1 MTDKRRLVDPTSPAI
16 PLCRQCELLGLS
28 RSGYY
33 YQPVPESEEDLLLM
47 NLIDEQYTLTPYY
60 GVRRMVYAL
69 NQKGYQ
75 VNHKRVDRLMKKMGI
90 EAISPKPRLSIN
102 KVEHIIYPYLL
113 RNMVPNHSNQVWASD
128 ITYIRMHQGFL
139 YLVAIMDWYS
149 RYVVSFQLS
158 NTLETCFCLV
168 ALEMALERFCPEI
181 FNTDQG
187 VQFTS
192 DEFTSTLKQAGCR
205 ISMDGKG
212 RVFDN
217 IFVERLWRTVKYE
230 EVYLS
235 EYRTGWDAEKG
246 LSRYFRFYNEERPHQ
261 SLQNMTPAEVYF
273 NKQPVCAN
281 EF

>member
-1 MTDKRRLVDPTSPAI
+1 
-16 PLCRQCELLGLS
+16 
-28 RSGYY
+28 
-33 YQPVPESEEDLLLM
+33 
-47 NLIDEQYTLTPYY
+47 
-60 GVRRMVYAL
+60 
-69 NQKGYQ
+69 
-75 VNHKRVDRLMKKMGI
+75 MKKMGI
-90 EAISPKPRLSIN
+90 EAVSHKPRLSIN
-102 KVEHIIYPYLL
+102 KVEHIIYQYLL

-158 NTLETCFCLV
+158 NTVETCFCLV
-168 ALEMALERFCPEI
+168 ALEMAFKRSCPEI

-187 VQFTS
+187 VQFPS

-212 RVFDN
+212 RVCDN

-261 SLQNMTPAEVYF
+261 SLQNMTIAEVYF
-273 NKQPVCAN
+273 NKQTVCAN